1 MIYFSTSELSGDSKT
16 RKAQD
21 FFYLFN
27 DWAHFVASE
36 LKVTNPLGKKK
47 KKERGGRECDVHEGD
62 KLDSPKHQGLP
73 LILKIMW
80 HQLIKVTISS

>member
-47 KKERGGRECDVHEGD
+47 KRKGEGVNAMFMKETSSIA
-62 KLDSPKHQGLP
+62 LNT
-73 LILKIMW
+73 
-80 HQLIKVTISS
+80 KVFL